1 MHAMEHKT
9 QRREETA
16 EICELRM
23 TENFPKLTS
32 DTKAQTPDAP
42 RTPCR
47 SNLFRN
53 HTSKRV
59 KHVVWREKNP
69 PEKPRILHAVNY
81 PPKVRSNKD
90 SVRQTLR
97 ACVTSRPALKIP

>member
-1 MHAMEHKT
+1 MERKT

-16 EICELRM
+16 EIREPGT

-53 HTSKRV
+53 HASKKRV
-59 KHVVWREKNP
+59 KHVVWRENNP

-97 ACVTSRPALKIP
+97 ACIASRPALKTL